1 MLNLRAGLD
10 TFKYWGNA
18 RPTAVDD
25 ADRIDPARVRAAL
38 LRSRSDWDALFASLR
53 QDGIAV
59 VPGYWSAAKCD
70 QGRAEIDRLIMA
82 HPDVVREW
90 SGGSDKR
97 MFGVESVSPLLA
109 EFHHD
114 PFLRGAGEILGGISL
129 YNFATLGARI
139 DAMLNNNGSGD
150 GWHRDAHGF
159 QYKSI
164 LYLSDV
170 SESNGPFEY
179 LPGSHK
185 SWRAAFDTAIGDL
198 PAAPN
203 SRYEPAAVERLVG
216 RFGIK
221 LKSFPG
227 SAGTLL
233 LVNTAGIHRGRPLRS
248 GTRYALTNYFYQ
260 PSQISERRIVEFP
273 PLMPGTAERVR
284 EDVIAARSARGA

>member
-1 MLNLRAGLD
+1 MLSLRAGLE

-18 RPTAVDD
+18 RPAVADD
-25 ADRIDPARVRAAL
+25 ADRIDPTRLRAAL
-38 LRSRSDWDALFASLR
+38 LRSRPDWNALFSSLKR
-53 QDGIAV
+53 DGIAV
-59 VPGYWSAAKCD
+59 VPEYWSAAKCE
-70 QGRAEIDRLIMA
+70 QGRAEIDRLIVA
-82 HPDVVREW
+82 YPKVVREF

-109 EFHHD
+109 EFHGD
-114 PFLRGAGEILGGISL
+114 PFLRGVGEMLGGLAL

-139 DAMLNNNGSGD
+139 DATSSNNGSGD

-170 SESNGPFEY
+170 SEINGPFEY

-185 SWRAAFDTAIGDL
+185 SWRAAFDTAIGGL

-203 SRYEPAAVERLVG
+203 SRYELAAVERLVG
-216 RFGIK
+216 RFGVK
-221 LKSFPG
+221 LKSVPG

-248 GTRYALTNYFYQ
+248 GTRHALTNYFYH
-260 PSQISERRIVEFP
+260 PSQISERRITEFP

-284 EDVIAARSARGA
+284 EDLFAERPASGP